1 MFGSFENFVSWADDY
16 GTIID
21 LIIYLI
27 PFLLTWKI
35 VLKGQSMSK
44 GNIIVAYSCVFLFFV
59 FSFWGGD
66 WFHYYYYITDE
77 SYASYV
83 EHLEAFYLIL
93 ADRVNNDYLLWRC
106 VIWGSSLLLII
117 ITTWRLKLNTS
128 RFLAFFTAVALMPLS
143 VGRVTL
149 SMAVAFLGYS
159 YIIRP
164 MGNLKW
170 LSYVVAGVL
179 VISSPYFHK
188 SGVMYIALIPLS
200 FVKLE
205 KKTIMPLF
213 LSIPL
218 VIIFLKVIGIYSLIG
233 NFFDNDISEKLS
245 EYSSGG
251 VELAQGPVEAII
263 DLIFYIYVLLTL
275 YIIIKAV
282 NLKEYYAW
290 PKSVRFWG
298 NIVFWIFLFAF
309 ILIFVGASST
319 TTFIRMVQMN
329 SIPIAI
335 FLCSIS
341 ENSKLYSIVQTDYK
355 LFASYTLLKLNKWWI
370 VPLLSLIY
378 HG

>member
-1 MFGSFENFVSWADDY
+1 MFESFEDFVSWVSGC

-35 VLKGQSMSK
+35 VLKGRFMSK
-44 GNIIVAYSCVFLFFV
+44 ENIIVAYSCVFLFFV

-77 SYASYV
+77 TYAHYV
-83 EHLEAFYLIL
+83 EHLEDFYLIL

-159 YIIRP
+159 YIIKP
-164 MGNLKW
+164 MANLK
-170 LSYVVAGVL
+170 LISYVVAGVL
-179 VISSPYFHK
+179 VICSPYFHK
-188 SGVMYIALIPLS
+188 SGVMFIALVPLS
-200 FVKLE
+200 FVKLK
-205 KKTIMPLF
+205 KKTILTLF

-218 VIIFLKVIGIYSLIG
+218 VIIFLKVIGIYSLFG
-233 NFFDNDISEKLS
+233 DFFGNDISEKLS
-245 EYSSGG
+245 DYSSSGM
-251 VELAQGPVEAII
+251 ELAQGPVEAVI
-263 DLIFYIYVLLTL
+263 DLIFYSYVLLTL
-275 YIIIKAV
+275 YIIIKGV
-282 NLKEYYAW
+282 NVKEYDTW
-290 PKSVRFWG
+290 SKSARFWG
-298 NIVFWIFLFAF
+298 NIVFWIFLLAF
-309 ILIFVGASST
+309 ILVFVDASST
-319 TTFIRMVQMN
+319 TIFIRMVQMN

-335 FLCSIS
+335 FLCSVS
-341 ENSKLYSIVQTDYK
+341 VKSKLYPTVQKDYK
-355 LFASYTLLKLNKWWI
+355 LFVFYTLLKLNKWWI
-370 VPLLSLIY
+370 VPLLSVIY
-378 HG
+378 HS

>member
-1 MFGSFENFVSWADDY
+1 MFESFEDFVSWVSGC

-35 VLKGQSMSK
+35 VLKGRSMSK
-44 GNIIVAYSCVFLFFV
+44 ENIIVAYSCVFLFFV

-77 SYASYV
+77 TYAHYV
-83 EHLEAFYLIL
+83 EHLEDFYLIL

-159 YIIRP
+159 YIIKP
-164 MGNLKW
+164 MANLK
-170 LSYVVAGVL
+170 LISYVVAGVL
-179 VISSPYFHK
+179 VICSPYFHK
-188 SGVMYIALIPLS
+188 SGVMFIALVPLS
-200 FVKLE
+200 FVKLK
-205 KKTIMPLF
+205 KKTILTLF

-218 VIIFLKVIGIYSLIG
+218 VIIFLKVIGIYSLFG
-233 NFFDNDISEKLS
+233 DFFGNDISEKLS
-245 EYSSGG
+245 DYSSSGM
-251 VELAQGPVEAII
+251 ELAQGPVEAVI
-263 DLIFYIYVLLTL
+263 DLIFYSYVLLTL
-275 YIIIKAV
+275 YIIIKGV
-282 NLKEYYAW
+282 NVKEYDTW
-290 PKSVRFWG
+290 SKSARFWG
-298 NIVFWIFLFAF
+298 NIVFWIFLLAF
-309 ILIFVGASST
+309 ILVFVDASST
-319 TTFIRMVQMN
+319 TIFIRMVQMN

-335 FLCSIS
+335 FLCSVS
-341 ENSKLYSIVQTDYK
+341 VKSKLYPTVQKDYK
-355 LFASYTLLKLNKWWI
+355 LFVFYTLLKLNKWWI
-370 VPLLSLIY
+370 VPLLSVIY
-378 HG
+378 HS